1 MKGIMKLTWPIA
13 GKIVVSGISGILV
26 FAASIVIASYLLV
39 SYNLARNPDP
49 GVLDGGPAILCIQL
63 GIVLSIFLSGV
74 LSALL
79 TFKDVATSGD
89 VVRISLFSGL
99 IPAIIPLFI
108 GALMGLDSTGIFGL
122 CLVVV
127 FIGLA
132 LSVLGGVAT
141 YWFLA
146 YLRKNFW
153 HQWHDNS

>member
-1 MKGIMKLTWPIA
+1 MKRTYRIA
-13 GKIVVSGISGILV
+13 GKIVISGVIGVLV
-26 FAASIVIASYLLV
+26 FIASIVLASYLLV

-49 GVLDGGPAILCIQL
+49 GVLDGGPAIMCIQL

-79 TFKDVATSGD
+79 TFNDVATLRD
-89 VVRISLFSGL
+89 VIRISLFSSL
-99 IPAIIPLFI
+99 IATIIPLLI
-108 GALMGLDSTGIFGL
+108 GALMGLDSADIFGL

-132 LSVLGGVAT
+132 LSVLGGVVT

-146 YLRKNFW
+146 YLKKNFW
-153 HQWHDNS
+153 RQWHDNP